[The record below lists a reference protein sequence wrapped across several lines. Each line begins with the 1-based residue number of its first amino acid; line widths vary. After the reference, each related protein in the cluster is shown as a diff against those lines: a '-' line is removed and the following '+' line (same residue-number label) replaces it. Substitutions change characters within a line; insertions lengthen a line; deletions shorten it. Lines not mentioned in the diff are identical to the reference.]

1 MAKPL
6 YWIVWVNGSPRNFT
20 QRSAARL
27 YAAAQKALG
36 HQIIIKAVGFDA

>member
-1 MAKPL
+1 MSKPI

-27 YAAAQKALG
+27 YAAAQKTLG
-36 HQIIIKAVGFDA
+36 HQVTVKSVGFES